1 MYFTVF
7 CFFTNQAR
15 EVAVEAR
22 TANTQGRLARCTQL
36 RAIKDVPTR
45 WGSTFEMLERLLQLE
60 DHLNVVEGMLL
71 L

>member
-1 MYFTVF
+1 M
-7 CFFTNQAR
+7 
-15 EVAVEAR
+15 AVEAR
-22 TANTQGRLARCTQL
+22 TANTQGRLARYTQL